1 MVRQGSS
8 FGRLLMFDRG
18 IIDQI
23 AMNGRGLVTSMWPI
37 ARTFVS
43 MRINP
48 AYCLLLSCF
57 LSGRISAQEIT
68 LDPVTVSTSML
79 EKRTS
84 ETGRNL
90 TVIRGEDIQSL
101 PANSLDELLRYLPG
115 LEIQA
120 RGAMGAQSDISL
132 RGGTFQQ
139 VLVVVDGLRVNDPTT
154 GHFSSYIPVSPS
166 EISRI
171 EILKGASSSIYGS
184 EAVGGVISVITKTFE
199 GNLRQDGAMVEGS
212 AAAGAYGLLNGKIGG
227 HLKSGKLTVAGGVMS
242 NNASGQELRGMNG
255 FFHNH
260 TASLSARYQVTDHLY
275 VAYRAAFDQRDFAA
289 QNFYTALASDTA
301 TEKVSGW
308 WHQLEV
314 GRKKGTS
321 AFTFR
326 GGYKK
331 ATDDYLYN
339 SVSIPNQN
347 ISGLWQGLGTWQK
360 EFSGHTDLIAGV
372 HYQQRQIRSNDRG
385 NHTLQQ
391 VAPFLAASH
400 RIGDLTLHPS
410 LRLDWRER
418 IGSELVPQLNVSYKL
433 DSWQLRASA
442 GKTIRDADFTERYNN
457 FNKPVVT
464 GGSVGNPSLKAERS
478 LSYEF
483 GFDWFY
489 GINWKVSATFFQRS
503 QKDMIDYVPTP
514 YDLMPRK
521 DNLVPSGS
529 YALAENIASVKTKGA
544 ELDVQYDYRLSDYHR
559 ISGAAGITL
568 LDSGQPGAVPSF
580 YLSSHA
586 KVLVNA
592 YASYRF
598 RRLNVSVNG
607 LYKKRTPREAS
618 DLVTKVE
625 KSYFLLN
632 AQAAFDL
639 IPKKLTLYL
648 QADNL
653 TNTVYSD
660 LLGAV
665 MPRRWVMGGV
675 KFRL

>member
-1 MVRQGSS
+1 M
-8 FGRLLMFDRG
+8 
-18 IIDQI
+18 
-23 AMNGRGLVTSMWPI
+23 A
-37 ARTFVS
+37 
-43 MRINP
+43 
-48 AYCLLLSCF
+48 
-57 LSGRISAQEIT
+57 SAQEIT

-90 TVIRGEDIQSL
+90 TVIRGEDIQHL
-101 PANSLDELLRYLPG
+101 PANSLDEILRYLPG
-115 LEIQA
+115 VEIQT
-120 RGAMGAQSDISL
+120 RSPMGGQSDISL

-139 VLVVVDGLRVNDPTT
+139 VLVVVDGLRINDPTT
-154 GHFSSYIPVSPS
+154 GHFSSYIPISPS

-184 EAVGGVISVITKTFE
+184 EAVGGVISVITKAFE
-199 GNLRQDGAMVEGS
+199 GNLKSDGSMVEGS
-212 AAAGAYGLLNGKIGG
+212 VAAGMNGLLNGKIGG
-227 HLKSGKLTVAGGVMS
+227 HLKNGKLTMAGGVLS
-242 NNASGQELRGMNG
+242 NNASGQELRGIKG
-255 FFHNH
+255 YFHNH
-260 TASLSARYQVTDHLY
+260 TASLSARYQVTDHLH

-289 QNFYTALASDTA
+289 QNFYTVFASDTA
-301 TEKVSGW
+301 TEKVVGW

-321 AFTFR
+321 AITFR

-347 ISGLWQGLGTWQK
+347 ISGLWQGLVTWQK
-360 EFSGHTDLIAGV
+360 QLSDHTDLIGGV

-385 NHTLQQ
+385 DHTIRQ
-391 VAPFLAASH
+391 VAPFIAASH
-400 RIGDLTLHPS
+400 RIGGLTLHPS
-410 LRLDWRER
+410 LRFDWRES

-433 DSWQLRASA
+433 ESWQLRASV

-464 GGSVGNPSLKAERS
+464 GGSIGNPSLKAERS
-478 LSYEF
+478 FSYEA

-489 GINWKVSATFFQRS
+489 GTNWKVSASFFRRD
-503 QKDMIDYVPTP
+503 QKDMIDYVPTA
-514 YDLMPRK
+514 YDQMPRK
-521 DNLVPSGS
+521 ENLVPTGS
-529 YALAENIASVKTKGA
+529 YALAENIASVKTTGA
-544 ELDVQYDYRLSDYHR
+544 ELDIQYDYRIGDHQR

-568 LDSGQPGAVPSF
+568 LDSEQSGAVPSF

-586 KVLVNA
+586 KLLTNA
-592 YASYRF
+592 YVSYRF
-598 RRLNVSVNG
+598 RRLHLSFNG
-607 LYKKRTPREAS
+607 LYKRREPREAS
-618 DLVTKVE
+618 ALVTRVE

-632 AQAAFDL
+632 AQAGFD
-639 IPKKLTLYL
+639 IVPQKLTLYL

-653 TNTVYSD
+653 TDAVYSD

-665 MPRRWVMGGV
+665 MPRRWLMGGV

>member
-1 MVRQGSS
+1 MFETEIMKRDLAYWLLGS
-8 FGRLLMFDRG
+8 
-18 IIDQI
+18 
-23 AMNGRGLVTSMWPI
+23 
-37 ARTFVS
+37 
-43 MRINP
+43 
-48 AYCLLLSCF
+48 LLLPYAV
-57 LSGRISAQEIT
+57 SAQEIT
-68 LDPVTVSTSML
+68 LDPVTVSTTML

-90 TVIRGEDIQSL
+90 TVIRGEDIQNL
-101 PANSLDELLRYLPG
+101 PANSLDEILRYLPG
-115 LEIQA
+115 LELQA
-120 RGAMGAQSDISL
+120 RGPMGAQSDIIL

-184 EAVGGVISVITKTFE
+184 EAVGGVVSVITKAFE
-199 GNLRQDGAMVEGS
+199 GNLKSDGMVEGS
-212 AAAGAYGLLNGKIGG
+212 VAAGMNGLLNGKIGG
-227 HLKSGKLTVAGGVMS
+227 HLKSGKLTIAGGVLS
-242 NNASGQELRGMNG
+242 NNASGQELRGMKG
-255 FFHNH
+255 YFHNH
-260 TASLSARYQVTDHLY
+260 TASLSARYQVTDHLH

-289 QNFYTALASDTA
+289 QNFYTVFASDTA

-321 AFTFR
+321 AITFR

-331 ATDDYLYN
+331 ATDEYLYN
-339 SVSIPNQN
+339 SVSIPNKN
-347 ISGLWQGLGTWQK
+347 ISGLWQGLFTWQTQI
-360 EFSGHTDLIAGV
+360 FAHTDLIGGV

-385 NHTLQQ
+385 DHTIQQ
-391 VAPFLAASH
+391 LAPFIAVSH

-410 LRLDWRER
+410 LRLDWRES

-433 DSWQLRASA
+433 ENWQLRASA

-464 GGSVGNPSLKAERS
+464 GGSIGNPSLKAERS

-489 GINWKVSATFFQRS
+489 STNWKVSASFFQRN
-503 QKDMIDYVPTP
+503 QKDMIDYVPTA
-514 YDLMPRK
+514 YDRMPRK
-521 DNLVPSGS
+521 ENLVPSGS
-529 YALAENIASVKTKGA
+529 YALAENIASVKTKGV
-544 ELDVQYDYRLSDYHR
+544 ELDIQYDYRISDHQR
-559 ISGAAGITL
+559 ISGAAGFTV
-568 LDSGQPGAVPSF
+568 LDSEQSGAVPSF

-586 KVLVNA
+586 KLLTNA
-592 YASYRF
+592 YISYRLK
-598 RRLNVSVNG
+598 RLHVSLNG
-607 LYKKRTPREAS
+607 LYKKREPREAS
-618 DLVTKVE
+618 ALVTKVSR
-625 KSYFLLN
+625 SYILLN
-632 AQAAFDL
+632 AQAGFDVV
-639 IPKKLTLYL
+639 PKKLTLYL

-653 TNTVYSD
+653 TDVVYSD

-665 MPRRWVMGGV
+665 MPRRWLMGGV

>member
-1 MVRQGSS
+1 M
-8 FGRLLMFDRG
+8 LKKELPMKK
-18 IIDQI
+18 
-23 AMNGRGLVTSMWPI
+23 NL
-37 ARTFVS
+37 
-43 MRINP
+43 

-57 LSGRISAQEIT
+57 LSRTARAQEIT

-90 TVIRGEDIQSL
+90 TVIRGEDIRDL
-101 PANSLDELLRYLPG
+101 PANSIDEILRYLPG
-115 LEIQA
+115 LEMQA
-120 RGAMGAQSDISL
+120 RGPMGAQSDIVL

-139 VLVVVDGLRVNDPTT
+139 VLVVVDGLRINDPTT
-154 GHFSSYIPVSPS
+154 GHFSSYIPISPS

-184 EAVGGVISVITKTFE
+184 EAVGGVVSVITKAFE
-199 GNLRQDGAMVEGS
+199 GNLESDDRLAEGS
-212 AAAGAYGLLNGKIGG
+212 VAVGVNGLLNGKIGG
-227 HLKSGKLTVAGGVMS
+227 HLKSGKLTIAGGVLS
-242 NNASGQELRGMNG
+242 NNASGQEQRGIKG
-255 FFHNH
+255 YFHNH
-260 TASLSARYQVTDHLY
+260 TASLSARYQVTDYLH
-275 VAYRAAFDQRDFAA
+275 VTYRAAFDQRDFAA
-289 QNFYTALASDTA
+289 QNFYTAFASDTA

-321 AFTFR
+321 AITFR

-339 SVSIPNQN
+339 SVSIPNKN
-347 ISGLWQGLGTWQK
+347 ISGLWQGLLTWQK
-360 EFSGHTDLIAGV
+360 QVSGNTDLIGGL

-385 NHTLQQ
+385 NHTIQQ
-391 VAPFLAASH
+391 LAPFIAASH

-410 LRLDWRER
+410 LRLDWRES

-433 DSWQLRASA
+433 ENWQLRASA

-457 FNKPVVT
+457 FNKAVVT
-464 GGSVGNPSLKAERS
+464 GGSIGNPSLKAERS
-478 LSYEF
+478 LSYEL

-489 GINWKVSATFFQRS
+489 GANWKVSASFFQRN
-503 QKDMIDYVPTP
+503 QKDMIDYVPTA
-514 YDLMPRK
+514 YDGMPRK
-521 DNLVPSGS
+521 ENLVPTGS

-544 ELDVQYDYRLSDYHR
+544 ELDIQYSYRMSGHQR
-559 ISGAAGITL
+559 ISGAAGITV
-568 LDSGQPGAVPSF
+568 LDSEQSGVVPSF

-586 KVLVNA
+586 KLLANA
-592 YASYRF
+592 YVSYRF
-598 RRLNVSVNG
+598 RRLHVSLNG
-607 LYKKRTPREAS
+607 LYKRREPREAS
-618 DLVTKVE
+618 ALVTQVE

-632 AQAAFDL
+632 AQAGFDL
-639 IPKKLTLYL
+639 IPGKLTVYA
-648 QADNL
+648 QVDNL
-653 TNTVYSD
+653 TDTIYSD

-665 MPRRWVMGGV
+665 MPRRWVMGGI